1 MNRRAQNI
9 NNFIA
14 GILTKNYASA
24 DKALRKIVQE
34 KLKARFDKHYRNI
47 ETQFFGK

>member
-1 MNRRAQNI
+1 MRNNPYI

-14 GILTKNYASA
+14 SVLTKNYANA

-34 KLKARFDKHYRNI
+34 KLKARFDSQYREVEN
-47 ETQFFGK
+47 QFFGK